1 MFASMFPCSPPFRFG
16 DAPTLELVL
25 RGADGALWVL
35 SLAAG
40 MEKFIGAYPRLDGF
54 GGEGP
59 LLVFRP
65 AGQPA

>member
-1 MFASMFPCSPPFRFG
+1 MSSGSPPFRFG
-16 DAPTLELVL
+16 DGPLLELML
-25 RGADGALWVL
+25 RDRDGAPWVL
-35 SLAAG
+35 SLSAG
-40 MEKFIGAYPRLDGF
+40 MERFVGAYPRLDGF